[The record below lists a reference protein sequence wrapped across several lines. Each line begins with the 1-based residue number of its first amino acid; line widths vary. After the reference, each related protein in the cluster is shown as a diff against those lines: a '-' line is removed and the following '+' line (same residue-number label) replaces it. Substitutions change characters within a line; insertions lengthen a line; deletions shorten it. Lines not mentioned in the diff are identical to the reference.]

1 VLIIQEPG
9 NAAPDKVLTLSAN
22 LDLDGD
28 KRMFDQLSSR
38 LQKVMKFLRGEG
50 KITDKNM
57 AEALKMMR
65 MSFLEADVNYRV
77 VKEFEE
83 SLKVKALDQKVLL
96 SLTPAQQVIKIIK
109 DELTFL
115 LGQDVKRLTFASHP
129 PSIFMLVGLQGSGKT
144 TTCGKLAKWVLGLK
158 KSPLLV
164 SFDLKRP
171 AAQEQLKMIAGILK
185 LPFYEM
191 SKEQM
196 ASPSDALKELLK
208 FTENRGYDTLIVD
221 TAGRLHIDE
230 ELMNELWIV
239 KNVLKPTELIY
250 VGDSMTGQDAVKS
263 AQLFEEKI
271 GLTSV
276 ILTKLD
282 GDARGGAALSIVS
295 VTGKP
300 IKFIGVGEKFDKLEV
315 FHPDRMASRILGMG
329 DILSL
334 IEKAEEEADLE
345 EAEALA
351 RKLKK
356 QEMTFEDFK
365 KQLVQMKKMGSLSQ
379 FLNLLPQSGPFK
391 KMAQIS
397 IDDRKI
403 IHFEAIIN
411 SMTKEERENPKIIDG
426 SRRSRIA
433 KGSGR
438 PVSEVNQLLK
448 QFAEMNKMM
457 KRSQFQKL
465 ISSLPQ

>member
-1 VLIIQEPG
+1 
-9 NAAPDKVLTLSAN
+9 
-22 LDLDGD
+22 
-28 KRMFDQLSSR
+28 MFDQLSSR

-50 KITDKNM
+50 KITEKNM
-57 AEALKMMR
+57 AEALKMIR
-65 MSFLEADVNYRV
+65 MTFLEADVNYRV
-77 VKEFEE
+77 VKDFEE
-83 SLKVKALDQKVLL
+83 SLKNKALDQKVLM
-96 SLTPAQQVIKIIK
+96 SLTPAQHVIKIVR
-109 DELTFL
+109 DELTSL
-115 LGQDVKRLTFASHP
+115 LGQEAEKLKFASHP

-144 TTCGKLAKWVLGLK
+144 TTCGKLAKWVLSLQK
-158 KSPLLV
+158 NPLLV

-171 AAQEQLKMIAGILK
+171 AAQDQLKMISKMLN

-191 SKEQM
+191 TKDQM
-196 ASPSDALKELLK
+196 TSPSGALKQLLK
-208 FTENRGYDTLIVD
+208 HTGNKGFDPLIVD
-221 TAGRLHIDE
+221 TAGRLHIDDELME
-230 ELMNELWIV
+230 ELRMV
-239 KNVLKPTELIY
+239 KDILKPIELIY

-271 GLTSV
+271 GLTSI
-276 ILTKLD
+276 ILSKLD

-334 IEKAEEEADLE
+334 VEKAEKEADLE

-356 QEMTFEDFK
+356 QELTFEDFK

-379 FLNLLPQSGPFK
+379 VMNLMPQNGPMK
-391 KMAQIS
+391 GLSKLH
-397 IDDRKI
+397 IDDKKI
-403 IHFEAIIN
+403 LHFEAIIN
-411 SMTKEERENPKIIDG
+411 SMTMAERENPKIING
-426 SRRSRIA
+426 SRRARIA

-448 QFAEMNKMM
+448 QFAEMKKMM
-457 KRSQFQKL
+457 KKSHFQKL
-465 ISSLPQ
+465 LSSLPSSH

>member
-1 VLIIQEPG
+1 
-9 NAAPDKVLTLSAN
+9 
-22 LDLDGD
+22 
-28 KRMFDQLSSR
+28 MFDQLSRR

-50 KITDKNM
+50 KITEKNM
-57 AEALKMMR
+57 AEALKMIR
-65 MSFLEADVNYRV
+65 MTFLEADVNYRV
-77 VKEFEE
+77 VKDFEE
-83 SLKVKALDQKVLL
+83 RVKNKALDQKVLTSL
-96 SLTPAQQVIKIIK
+96 SPAQQVIKIVK
-109 DELTFL
+109 DELTSL
-115 LGQDVKRLTFASHP
+115 LGQEAEKLKFASHP

-144 TTCGKLAKWVLGLK
+144 TTCGKLAKWVLSLQK
-158 KSPLLV
+158 NPLLV

-171 AAQEQLKMIAGILK
+171 AAQDQLKMISKMLN

-191 SKEQM
+191 TKDQM
-196 ASPSDALKELLK
+196 TSPSRALKQLLK
-208 FTENRGYDTLIVD
+208 HTGNKGFDPLIVD
-221 TAGRLHIDE
+221 TAGRLHIDNELME
-230 ELMNELWIV
+230 ELRMV
-239 KNVLKPTELIY
+239 KDILKPVELIY

-276 ILTKLD
+276 ILSKLD

-300 IKFIGVGEKFDKLEV
+300 IKFVGVGEKFDKLEV

-334 IEKAEEEADLE
+334 VEKAEKEADLE

-356 QEMTFEDFK
+356 QELTFEDFK

-379 FLNLLPQSGPFK
+379 VMNLMPQAGPMK
-391 KMAQIS
+391 GLSKLQ
-397 IDDRKI
+397 IDDKKI
-403 IHFEAIIN
+403 LHFEAIIN
-411 SMTKEERENPKIIDG
+411 SMTMEERENPKIING
-426 SRRSRIA
+426 SRRARIA

-448 QFAEMNKMM
+448 QFAEMKKMM
-457 KRSQFQKL
+457 KKSHFQKL
-465 ISSLPQ
+465 LSSLPSSH